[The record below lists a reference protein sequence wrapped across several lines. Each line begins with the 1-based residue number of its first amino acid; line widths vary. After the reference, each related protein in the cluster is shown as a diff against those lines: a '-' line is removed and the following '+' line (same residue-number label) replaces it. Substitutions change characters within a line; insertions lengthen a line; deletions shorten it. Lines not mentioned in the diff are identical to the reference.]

1 MAEKHAVKD
10 VKIGRPKVRGLDLLR
25 DPLLNKVCLY
35 LYFTLNLLN
44 INWSK

>member
-35 LYFTLNLLN
+35 LYFAFKFT
-44 INWSK
+44 